1 MNDFLRPEQV
11 ERIRQ
16 QYPAGTR
23 ICCDNMADDPDPIE
37 SGTVGKIAF
46 VDDAGQIHVHW
57 QNGRTLALVP
67 EVDSF
72 HIVQPNGVE
81 ITDIP
86 AVRKLIEKLSDIAD
100 EMISHLETDIQ
111 DYDIDEML
119 SDDELRE
126 RLVGAVAGV
135 LENDPKVDMVQ
146 VNDIGVQF
154 QNMISVTPADM
165 SEEQADEPE
174 ETEGQDM
181 GM

>member
-23 ICCDNMADDPDPIE
+23 ICCDNMPDDPQPIE
-37 SGTVGKIAF
+37 PGTLGTVRG
-46 VDDAGQIHVHW
+46 VDDAGQVMVSW
-57 QNGRTLALVP
+57 NNGRSLSLIP
-67 EVDSF
+67 RVDNF
-72 HIVQPNGVE
+72 HIVQPKGVDV
-81 ITDIP
+81 TDIP
-86 AVRKLIEKLSDIAD
+86 AVRKLIENISDIAN
-100 EMISHLETDIQ
+100 EMIEHLENDIQ
-111 DYDIDEML
+111 DYDIDELL

-135 LENDPKVDMVQ
+135 LENDPKVDMIQ